1 MMRPVKKH
9 RHMRLLG
16 SVDGN
21 HTNKIPRQFR
31 GNSLWK
37 QLKLRGMKEKF
48 IEQLLLGA
56 QQSLNGD
63 TTLLCKLLTTK
74 QRDKL
79 FSFLNNNKGE

>member
-1 MMRPVKKH
+1 MMKPIKKH
-9 RHMRLLG
+9 RHIRLLG

-21 HTNKIPRQFR
+21 HTNKTPRQFR

-37 QLKLRGMKEKF
+37 LLKKQGMDEKF
-48 IEQLLLGA
+48 IRQLYLGA

-79 FSFLNNNKGE
+79 FSFLNDKGK